1 MKTKLNKETRDQL
14 LTIWKE
20 KKIFLEGNI
29 LKVID
34 SSDDIE
40 LEEYLR
46 ISLERDREAR
56 RKRLEITKKVQSQNE
71 DLLRWKQENEKI
83 NDELIESLAQAE
95 NSKHEALRAQE
106 ESEKLRR
113 EAELAKEEAESAKN
127 TALDDLEL
135 IQKKSQFKM
144 MGLIVKTALVII
156 IVVGVFVTG
165 MYIFSLVL
173 NRDTQVIGS
182 TWSNIVGILLTNAF
196 SIVGTIMGV
205 RYASER

>member
-1 MKTKLNKETRDQL
+1 MKIQLNKETRDQL
-14 LTIWKE
+14 LSIWKE
-20 KKIFLEGNI
+20 HKILLEGNI
-29 LKVID
+29 LKVINSSGD
-34 SSDDIE
+34 SE
-40 LEEYLR
+40 LEEYFR
-46 ISLERDREAR
+46 ISLERDRETR

-113 EAELAKEEAESAKN
+113 EAERAKEEAESAKN

-165 MYIFSLVL
+165 MYIFSLIL